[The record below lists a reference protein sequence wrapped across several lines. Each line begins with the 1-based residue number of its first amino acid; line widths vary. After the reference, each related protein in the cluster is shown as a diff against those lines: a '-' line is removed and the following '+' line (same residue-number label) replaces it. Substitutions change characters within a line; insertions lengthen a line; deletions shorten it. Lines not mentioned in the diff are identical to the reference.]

1 MLIWEL
7 VQPLV
12 QWSQAEREQRLFP
25 VCAQVQAQLMA
36 RHPGYQTASVHTI
49 PDACEGEVKEMLH
62 AILRRDPDPGA

>member
-12 QWSQAEREQRLFP
+12 TWSVAEREQRLFH
-25 VCAQVQAQLMA
+25 VCVQVQSSLIA
-36 RHPGYQTASVHTI
+36 RHPRYQTASVHTI

-62 AILRRDPDPGA
+62 AILRTGADPEP

>member
-1 MLIWEL
+1 MLIWTL
-7 VQPLV
+7 VTPLV

-62 AILRRDPDPGA
+62 AILRTGADPEP